1 MEGLYMSNILCSF
14 LKGKRICKKHLEQS
28 YAFATAYTP
37 KLGYE
42 TVAKIIKENP
52 PEKAKEILIC
62 EAAKQTNS

>member
-1 MEGLYMSNILCSF
+1 MWKIA
-14 LKGKRICKKHLEQS
+14 KKHLEQS

-52 PEKAKEILIC
+52 PEKAKEILM
-62 EAAKQTNS
+62 NSDL